1 MTIYDIAGLEIGN
14 DEELQRFFDKT
25 YQNRKPANVLVVN
38 SHQLSFLGDSY
49 DVYGETVM
57 DDHNKPR
64 NAMFFD
70 GPMGQIEVRLEG
82 DDEA

>member
-25 YQNRKPANVLVVN
+25 YERRKPAQVLIVN
-38 SHQLSFLGDSY
+38 EHQLSFLGDSY
-49 DVYGETVM
+49 GLYGKAVM
-57 DDHNKPR
+57 DDNNKPR

-70 GPMGQIEVRLEG
+70 GPMGQIEVRLQG
-82 DDEA
+82 DE